1 MMIPFDFEYYLP
13 QTAEEAVTLFTRL
26 SSEDINP
33 LYYAGGTE
41 IITFC
46 RQQTLKPGALID
58 LKNIQETTVFEKNNG
73 QLVIGANLSL
83 SRVVEENNFPLL
95 SKVVKQIADRTVRNR
110 LTLGGNICGRLP
122 YREALLPFLLTD
134 AVVTLAGPDGRRSE
148 QVTTLFDKRLKLA
161 KGELLVQLEVREDT
175 LNLPFYTRRRVKQG
189 PVDYPLYHLAC
200 IRKDG
205 KLKLA
210 VAGLCAFTFR
220 SRDLEMILDD
230 RNIKVGETISNVVNK
245 LPGDI
250 RADERGSAAYRKALF
265 EKDLELLLTEMG
277 DR

>member
-1 MMIPFDFEYYLP
+1 MIPFDFEYYLP

-58 LKNIQETTVFEKNNG
+58 LKNIQETTVFEKLGG

-230 RNIKVGETISNVVNK
+230 QNIKVSETISNVVNK

-277 DR
+277 ER

>member
-1 MMIPFDFEYYLP
+1 MIPFDFEYYLP

-26 SSEDINP
+26 SSEDKNP

-58 LKNIQETTVFEKNNG
+58 LKNIQETIVFEKNNG

-134 AVVTLAGPDGRRSE
+134 AVVTLAGPEGRRSE
-148 QVTTLFDKRLKLA
+148 QVTDLFDKRLKLA
-161 KGELLVQLEVREDT
+161 KGELLVQLEVREDS

-205 KLKLA
+205 NLKLA

-230 RNIKVGETISNVVNK
+230 QNIKVSETINNVVNK

-277 DR
+277 ER

>member
-1 MMIPFDFEYYLP
+1 MIPFDFEYYLP

-26 SSEDINP
+26 SSEDKNP

-277 DR
+277 ER

>member
-1 MMIPFDFEYYLP
+1 MMIPFDFEYHLP
-13 QTAEEAVTLFTRL
+13 QTAEEAVSLFTRL
-26 SSEDINP
+26 DSEEKKP

-46 RQQTLKPGALID
+46 RQQTITPGALID
-58 LKNIQETTVFEKNNG
+58 LKNIPETNVYGKSNG

-83 SRVVEENNFPLL
+83 NRVVEENHYPLL
-95 SKVVKQIADRTVRNR
+95 SMVVKKIADRTVRNR

-134 AVVTLAGPDGRRSE
+134 TEILLTGPEGWRTE
-148 QVTTLFDKRLKLA
+148 QVATIFDKRLKLV
-161 KGELLVQLEVREDT
+161 KGELLVQLKVLEDK
-175 LNLPFYTRRRVKQG
+175 LNLPFHTVRRVKQG

-200 IRKDG
+200 TREDEEM
-205 KLKLA
+205 KLA

-220 SRDLEMILDD
+220 SRELEEVL
-230 RNIKVGETISNVVNK
+230 NNQTSKHSEKISDVIEK

-250 RADERGSAAYRKALF
+250 RTDQRGSAAYRKALF

-277 DR
+277 ER